1 MLPEISLNILDIA
14 QNSIR
19 AGASLIEIFLHIK
32 SAEHTLSVEIKDNGC
47 GMSVDQIAKVTD
59 PFYTSRTTRRV
70 GLGIPFIKQSA
81 ECTGG
86 SFVMNSVAGAGTCV
100 SVLYHLNHI
109 DCMPLG
115 NISDTILMLVTS
127 YEDLDFIYRYEID
140 DVGFELDTR
149 QMREILGG
157 VSFSQGD
164 VREFIKGYLEDNKNE
179 VDAKFHE

>member
-1 MLPEISLNILDIA
+1 MESTVGI
-14 QNSIR
+14 
-19 AGASLIEIFLHIK
+19 G
-32 SAEHTLSVEIKDNGC
+32 
-47 GMSVDQIAKVTD
+47 
-59 PFYTSRTTRRV
+59 TS
-70 GLGIPFIKQSA
+70 
-81 ECTGG
+81 
-86 SFVMNSVAGAGTCV
+86 V
-100 SVLYHLNHI
+100 SVLYYLNHI

-127 YEDLDFIYRYEID
+127 YEELDFIYRYEID
-140 DVGFELDTR
+140 DSGFELDTR